1 VAARNLLGEK
11 VIYREPVLSTVLKV
25 VGIDVFSVGQTD
37 AQEGDDV
44 VLEENLPEYRYR
56 KLVLRDGC
64 LLGGILIGWPSLI
77 EVLGK
82 AAKAQQDVGAAVADL
97 KRGDWSH
104 FEMQQKDRK
113 GH

>member
-44 VLEENLPEYRYR
+44 VLEEKLSEYRYR
-56 KLVLRDGC
+56 KLVIRDGC
-64 LLGGILIGWPSLI
+64 LIGGILIGWPSLI
-77 EVLGK
+77 EAVGK
-82 AAKAQQDVGAAVADL
+82 AAKSRQNIDDAVASL
-97 KRGDWSH
+97 RAGDWSD
-104 FEMQQKDRK
+104 FELKSAN
-113 GH
+113 